1 MTISR
6 LASVMPWKG
15 RPVSIMVTSELRS
28 SGVEGSQRLTLRYFA
43 WVREKVGRAEEI
55 VDVPGN
61 VSTIGDLVA
70 WLVSRGPEYANAF
83 ARAGVVRAAVDQLH
97 VKPSHVIEGAR
108 EIAFFPPVT
117 GG

>member
-1 MTISR
+1 
-6 LASVMPWKG
+6 MPWKD
-15 RPVSIMVTSELRS
+15 RPVSIMETSITETGELRS
-28 SGVEGSQRLTLRYFA
+28 VGVDGSQRLTLRYFA
-43 WVREKVGRAEEI
+43 WVREKVGRADEI
-55 VDVPGN
+55 VDVPGT
-61 VSTIGDLVA
+61 VSTVGELVA
-70 WLVSRGPEYANAF
+70 WLTTRGPEYANAF